1 MTIKNNM
8 VTREQYDSLQSNL
21 DLVMKTLKE
30 SSAWRRANE
39 KSLRR
44 ENYRLRNWAAGLAVL
59 SGALGIGIMVLLFP
73 II

>member
-44 ENYRLRNWAAGLAVL
+44 ENYRLRNWATGLAVL
-59 SGALGIGIMVLLFP
+59 SGALGLVIMVLLFP

>member
-44 ENYRLRNWAAGLAVL
+44 ENYRLRNWATGLAVL
-59 SGALGIGIMVLLFP
+59 SGALVIGIVVILFP

>member
-1 MTIKNNM
+1 MTIKNNT

-30 SSAWRRANE
+30 HSAWRRAQE

-44 ENYRLRNWAAGLAVL
+44 ENDRLRNWATGLAVL
-59 SGALGIGIMVLLFP
+59 SGALGLVIMVLLFP

>member
-21 DLVMKTLKE
+21 DLAMNTMKE
-30 SSAWRRANE
+30 HSAWRRANE

-44 ENYRLRNWAAGLAVL
+44 ENYRLRNWATGLAVL
-59 SGALGIGIMVLLFP
+59 SGALVIGIVVLLFP